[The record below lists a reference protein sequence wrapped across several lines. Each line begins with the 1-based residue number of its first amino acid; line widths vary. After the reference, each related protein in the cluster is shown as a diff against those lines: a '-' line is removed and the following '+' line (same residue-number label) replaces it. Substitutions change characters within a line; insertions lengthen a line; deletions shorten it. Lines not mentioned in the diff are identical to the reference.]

1 MEESLMQK
9 RGQMFRGGAVAGG
22 VVLSE
27 VGQARH
33 LQGHCVTPGSAGKG
47 PLDWLACMAR
57 V

>member
-1 MEESLMQK
+1 MQK

-22 VVLSE
+22 VVLGE
-27 VGQARH
+27 EGQARR